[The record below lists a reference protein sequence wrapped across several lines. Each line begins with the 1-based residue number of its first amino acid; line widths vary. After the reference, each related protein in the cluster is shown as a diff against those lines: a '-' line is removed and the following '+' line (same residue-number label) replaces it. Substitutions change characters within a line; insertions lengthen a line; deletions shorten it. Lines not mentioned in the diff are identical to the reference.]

1 MKLKIL
7 EVIMSRYKDSNK
19 YKIYGED
26 AILAARFDKYLDA
39 TLRNCRADYLKA
51 LSKRK
56 QREIPYEDLPDA
68 EKETVQESSAADDE
82 IESLLFWEALKTH
95 LHLILSTNKQNVTD
109 ASSRL
114 RQVQGN
120 LLAELSNLGCT
131 IKPMTN
137 NERLEVLHNFF
148 RRGEEGRF
156 QFSFDDYGK
165 LGNDFRNTIAPDAMR
180 FTTNHAEIDD
190 GFAKAMTIAQ

>member
-1 MKLKIL
+1 MVFITIWRIFLLLFCFGGRGLPFSARAPPSFEVYSMKLKIQ

-95 LHLILSTNKQNVTD
+95 LHLLNPKECEVMIGLYVKRFSAKKIAAQMGVEPATVTYYKKCAINKIRD
-109 ASSRL
+109 
-114 RQVQGN
+114 
-120 LLAELSNLGCT
+120 
-131 IKPMTN
+131 
-137 NERLEVLHNFF
+137 EVM
-148 RRGEEGRF
+148 E
-156 QFSFDDYGK
+156 DY
-165 LGNDFRNTIAPDAMR
+165 
-180 FTTNHAEIDD
+180 
-190 GFAKAMTIAQ
+190 

>member
-1 MKLKIL
+1 MVFITIWRIFLLLFCFGGRGLPFSARAPPSFEVYSMKFKIQ

-95 LHLILSTNKQNVTD
+95 LHLLNPKECEVMIGLYVKRFSAKKIAAQMGVEPATVTYYKKCAINKIRD
-109 ASSRL
+109 
-114 RQVQGN
+114 
-120 LLAELSNLGCT
+120 
-131 IKPMTN
+131 
-137 NERLEVLHNFF
+137 EVM
-148 RRGEEGRF
+148 E
-156 QFSFDDYGK
+156 DY
-165 LGNDFRNTIAPDAMR
+165 
-180 FTTNHAEIDD
+180 
-190 GFAKAMTIAQ
+190 